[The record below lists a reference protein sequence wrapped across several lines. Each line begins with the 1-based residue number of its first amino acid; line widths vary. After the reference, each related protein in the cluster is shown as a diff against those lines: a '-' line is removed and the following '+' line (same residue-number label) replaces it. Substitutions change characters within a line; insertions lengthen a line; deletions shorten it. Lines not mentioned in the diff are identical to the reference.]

1 MKKIAECKWLIE
13 KEGKM
18 RVPGIVY
25 ASDKLYQAMQS
36 DNSINQVRNVAHLP
50 GIQKYSFAM
59 PDIHLG
65 YGFPIGGVA
74 AMDIEDG
81 VISPGGVGYDINC
94 LPADTS
100 VLTSLGYRKKI
111 NEVTTDDKVIVINDK
126 TSKPT
131 DVILTLQ
138 KEEKFLYKIKIA
150 SGLQISASP
159 DHPILTRKGMVPC
172 EDLCIGHEVAVH
184 PFEGVEYKK
193 PQTFEILS
201 EVDFN
206 DGIKKELSKRNLL
219 PLKSNNPKLPYL
231 LKILGYL
238 MGDGNIYDKN
248 TIFYGKKEDLKQIR
262 EDVRLIGYN
271 CSIYERKRLHDFKGY
286 NFETTESSLKISARS
301 LVHLLWAMGYPKG
314 NKTEADF
321 KIPSWVFKL
330 PLWMKRLFIASY
342 FGAEMSKPGVSSP
355 HNFYMPEIKL
365 SRRKPKN
372 DFRFLKELKALLK
385 EFDINST
392 IKKASETENKT
403 IFRLLIYGG
412 TKNLLNL
419 WRKINFEYNR
429 KRKKLAIAGIIYL
442 KLKYKII
449 QEREELRAKIKTE
462 KKWRN
467 RNEIFEEYGVI
478 VNKRFIERSLY
489 GKTDKA
495 RPPKGFIKFEQ
506 FLERFTD
513 EELVYDK
520 ILEIQKIEHNDLVY
534 DFTVKNEHHNFVAN
548 GVVVSNCGVRVIRT
562 NLKSS
567 DLNGGNK
574 ELLTNKIYSAVPCGV
589 GSKSDIKLS
598 FSILKRVL
606 NEGSSWA
613 VKNGFG
619 WDSDLE
625 YTEENGRLN
634 GADPEIISKRAL
646 ERGQQQLG
654 TLGSGNHFIEIQK
667 VAEIFDEKAAKML
680 GLELDSVTV
689 MIHTGSRGFGHQVCS
704 DWVKNLRSIKNKYDI
719 DLPDEQLICAPV
731 NSREGKDYL
740 SAMRAAANFAWAN
753 RQIILSRVRDGFAE
767 VFGKSAESLGMN
779 LIYDVAHNI
788 AKIEEHTID
797 KNRKNLCVHRKG
809 ATRAFPPNH
818 PDIPEKYKQIGQPVL
833 IPGDMGTASYILLG
847 TEKAME
853 ETFGSTCHGAGR
865 VLSRKK
871 AMQATG
877 GRNITDELKKKNIY
891 IRSKSIKTIRE
902 EVPEAYKD
910 INEVVEVVSRV
921 GISKRV
927 AKMLPLAVVKG

>member
-13 KEGKM
+13 KQGKM

-25 ASDKLYQAMQS
+25 ASDKLYELIKS
-36 DNSINQVRNVAHLP
+36 DNSLEQVRNVAHLP
-50 GIQKYSFAM
+50 GIQKYSLAM
-59 PDIHLG
+59 PDIHWG

-111 NEVTTDDKVIVINDK
+111 NKVAPDDKIIVINDK
-126 TSKPT
+126 TSKST

-138 KEEKFLYKIKIA
+138 KEEKILYKIKTA

-159 DHPILTRKGMVPC
+159 DHPILTRNGMVPC
-172 EDLCIGHEVAVH
+172 EDLCIGDEVAVH

-238 MGDGNIYDKN
+238 MGDGTVYDKN
-248 TIFYGKKEDLKQIR
+248 IIFYGKKKDLKEIK
-262 EDVRLIGYN
+262 EEIKLIGYN
-271 CSIYERKRLHDFKGY
+271 CSIYERERLHNFKGY
-286 NFETTESSLKISARS
+286 KFETTESSLKISARS
-301 LVHLLWAMGYPKG
+301 LVHLLWALGYPKG
-314 NKTEADF
+314 NKTTANL
-321 KIPSWVFKL
+321 KIPLWLFKL
-330 PLWMKRLFIASY
+330 PLWMKRLFLAAH
-342 FGAEMSKPGVSSP
+342 FGAEMSKPSIAS
-355 HNFYMPEIKL
+355 HYNFYMPEIKL
-365 SRRKPKN
+365 SRRNPQR
-372 DFRFLKELKALLK
+372 DFKFLKDLKVLLK
-385 EFDINST
+385 EFNVNST
-392 IKKASETENKT
+392 IKKASETKDKI
-403 IFRLLIYGG
+403 IFRLLIYCDIE
-412 TKNLLNL
+412 NLLNL
-419 WRKINFEYNR
+419 WEKINFEYNR
-429 KRKKLAIAGIIYL
+429 ERKRLAIAGIVYL
-442 KLKYKII
+442 KLKQDII
-449 QEREELRAKIKTE
+449 RKREETRAKIKVE
-462 KKWRN
+462 KKWRD
-467 RNEIFEEYGVI
+467 RNEIFEEYGVM

-495 RPPKGFIKFEQ
+495 RPPKGFVKFKE
-506 FLERFTD
+506 FLERFTE
-513 EELVYDK
+513 EELIYDK
-520 ILEIQKIEHNDLVY
+520 ILEIQKIKHNDSVY
-534 DFTVKNEHHNFVAN
+534 DFTVRNEHHNFVAN
-548 GVVVSNCGVRVIRT
+548 GIVVSNCGIRVIRT

-567 DLNGGNK
+567 DLKGNK

-589 GSKSDIKLS
+589 GSKSDVKVNSSTLKK
-598 FSILKRVL
+598 ILL
-606 NEGSSWA
+606 EGSSWA
-613 VKNGFG
+613 VRNGFG
-619 WDSDLE
+619 WDFDLE
-625 YTEENGRLN
+625 YTEENGRLD
-634 GADPEIISKRAL
+634 GADPDIISERAL
-646 ERGQQQLG
+646 ERGHEQLG

-667 VAEIFDEKAAKML
+667 VKEIFDEKAAKIL
-680 GLELDSVTV
+680 GLEPDTVTV

-704 DWVKNLRSIKNKYDI
+704 DWVKILRGSKNEFNIDI
-719 DLPDEQLICAPV
+719 PDEQLICVPI

-740 SAMRAAANFAWAN
+740 SAMRAAANFAWTN
-753 RQIILSRVRDGFAE
+753 RQIILSRVRSGFAE

-788 AKIEEHTID
+788 AKVEEHSVD
-797 KNRKNLCVHRKG
+797 GKRKKLCVHRKG

-865 VLSRKK
+865 VLSRNK
-871 AMQATG
+871 AMQATR

-902 EVPEAYKD
+902 EAPEAYKD

-921 GISKRV
+921 GISKKV
-927 AKMLPLAVVKG
+927 AKMLPLAVIKG